1 MVRPV
6 ALKRAAALQDKLSTG
21 DVDGETDAAEHAP
34 EAAVEVEKAKVQA
47 RRCHDANG
55 AGVCASALGRRLS
68 LRCVGQWHYGPTC
81 WCETSP
87 RWRRGQYGG

>member
-6 ALKRAAALQDKLSTG
+6 ALEGAASLQDELRAG

-34 EAAVEVEKAKVQA
+34 EAAVEVEEAKVQA
-47 RRCHDANG
+47 RGCRDANG
-55 AGVCASALGRRLS
+55 AGVRARALGGCLS

-81 WCETSP
+81 WCKTSP
-87 RWRRGQYGG
+87 QWKRGQYGG